1 VVDFDRFEEVIGT
14 LRRNLLRTTLTAIGV
29 FWGVFLLIVMVGM
42 GNGLESGT
50 KKSMSGLA
58 TNSMYIWGQRTGVP
72 YLGMSPGRQIKLTME
87 DADALVLIDGVRT
100 VAPRVSLGGRRST
113 QAVTRGS
120 KSGDFTVMGD
130 TPDYLAVQPMD
141 VRGRFINRLDMDRR
155 RKVAVV
161 GSRVVK
167 LLFGPEASDPIGE
180 SIQIRGI
187 DFTIVGVFDTTQTGD
202 QGERH
207 AGTVYTPLTTF
218 QKALNPWPYVH
229 YFAVLSEPDV
239 RAIEIEDQVKQVL
252 GKRHRV
258 SPSDKQAIGS
268 FNADAEYQKIMN
280 LFQGIALLILLVAGA
295 TLMAGLV
302 GVSNIMMVS
311 VRERTREI
319 GIRKAIGATP
329 RAVVGQIVSEAVAL
343 ASVAGYLGLVAG
355 VGLLELVG
363 AAMDSGPESKS
374 MFAAPEVTLTTAI
387 VAAVAVAIGGGIAGL
402 FPALHAARINTVT
415 ALRTE

>member
-1 VVDFDRFEEVIGT
+1 
-14 LRRNLLRTTLTAIGV
+14 
-29 FWGVFLLIVMVGM
+29 
-42 GNGLESGT
+42 
-50 KKSMSGLA
+50 
-58 TNSMYIWGQRTGVP
+58 
-72 YLGMSPGRQIKLTME
+72 
-87 DADALVLIDGVRT
+87 
-100 VAPRVSLGGRRST
+100 
-113 QAVTRGS
+113 
-120 KSGDFTVMGD
+120 
-130 TPDYLAVQPMD
+130 
-141 VRGRFINRLDMDRR
+141 
-155 RKVAVV
+155 
-161 GSRVVK
+161 
-167 LLFGPEASDPIGE
+167 
-180 SIQIRGI
+180 
-187 DFTIVGVFDTTQTGD
+187 
-202 QGERH
+202 
-207 AGTVYTPLTTF
+207 
-218 QKALNPWPYVH
+218 
-229 YFAVLSEPDV
+229 
-239 RAIEIEDQVKQVL
+239 
-252 GKRHRV
+252 
-258 SPSDKQAIGS
+258 
-268 FNADAEYQKIMN
+268 MN